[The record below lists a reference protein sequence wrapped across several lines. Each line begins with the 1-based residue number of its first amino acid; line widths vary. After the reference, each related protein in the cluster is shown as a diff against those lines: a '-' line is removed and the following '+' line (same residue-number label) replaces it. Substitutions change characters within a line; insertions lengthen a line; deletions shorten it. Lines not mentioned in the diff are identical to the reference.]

1 MDQMI
6 SVRSGGTEYLADPQI
21 VYNLNLG
28 HLLVTFNTIQMTHCN
43 TAFSVYIPANKELVL
58 IAGHKGFTIK
68 SFKDFQLTMKQ
79 QINMDIPITT
89 KETNQILIVDGQ
101 DNLRFARVDEKILLY
116 SKATPYAHLFKY
128 IFDQIVRREKEI
140 LEKFS
145 QMRDFSITIPN
156 TRQKRNVMELLLG
169 RSTGM

>member
-1 MDQMI
+1 MEQMI

-28 HLLVTFNTIQMTHCN
+28 HLLVTFNNIQTTDRN
-43 TAFSVYIPANKELVL
+43 TAFSVYIPAQKELVL

-79 QINMDIPITT
+79 QIHMDIPITT

-101 DNLRFARVDEKILLY
+101 DNLRFATVDEKILLY
-116 SKATPYAHLFKY
+116 SKATPYAHLLKN
-128 IFDQIVRREKEI
+128 IFDKIVRKEKAI
-140 LEKFS
+140 LDQFYK
-145 QMRDFSITIPN
+145 MRDFSITIP
-156 TRQKRNVMELLLG
+156 TTKLRRSVMELLLG